1 MISYARWIQDLAP
14 RPEGVI
20 VRIREFLRGDGMSRT
35 LSLGSLKVEINESKD
50 LVIYKFTGDVDD
62 SFRHS
67 DVPRVKA
74 ASIVLDLEGISN
86 FNSCG
91 VREWVFLIRD
101 FGEIGSLNFTKCSI
115 AMVDQLN
122 MVPESLG
129 KGTVSTFHA
138 PYVCEEHGDVEQLI
152 DVLKEGHTLLT
163 HQPPE
168 RNCGKCQRP
177 LIFDAMAD
185 SYFLFL
191 SPPKAKVSKA
201 S

>member
-1 MISYARWIQDLAP
+1 
-14 RPEGVI
+14 
-20 VRIREFLRGDGMSRT
+20 MSRNF
-35 LSLGSLKVEINESKD
+35 SLGSLKVDIIESKD
-50 LVIYKFTGDVDD
+50 MVVYKFTGDVDD
-62 SFRHS
+62 SFKHG
-67 DVPRVKA
+67 DVPRVSA
-74 ASIVLDLEGISN
+74 QSITLELEGITN

-101 FGEIGSLNFTKCSI
+101 LGELGRLNFSKCSI

-129 KGTVSTFHA
+129 KGTVSTFYA

-152 DVLKEGHTLLT
+152 DVLKEGTTLLA
-163 HQPPE
+163 HQPP
-168 RNCGKCQRP
+168 QRTCAHCHQP

-191 SPPKAKVSKA
+191 SPPKPKVSKA

>member
-1 MISYARWIQDLAP
+1 MTKS
-14 RPEGVI
+14 
-20 VRIREFLRGDGMSRT
+20 
-35 LSLGSLKVEINESKD
+35 LSLGSLKVDITESKD
-50 LVIYKFTGDVDD
+50 GVTYKFEGDVDD
-62 SFRHS
+62 RFRHS

-74 ASIVLDLEGISN
+74 TSITLDLEGITN

-101 FGEIGSLNFTKCSI
+101 LCDIGSINFTKCSI
-115 AMVDQLN
+115 PMVDQLN

-129 KGTVSTFHA
+129 KGTVSTFYA
-138 PYVCEEHGDVEQLI
+138 PYVCEKHGDVEQLI
-152 DVLKEGHTLLT
+152 DVLKEGKPLLA
-163 HQPPE
+163 HQPPQ
-168 RNCGKCQRP
+168 RNCATCNQP

>member
-1 MISYARWIQDLAP
+1 
-14 RPEGVI
+14 
-20 VRIREFLRGDGMSRT
+20 MSRS
-35 LSLGSLKVEINESKD
+35 LSLGSLKVEITESKD
-50 LVIYKFTGDVDD
+50 LVVYKFVGDVDD
-62 SFRHS
+62 TFKHG
-67 DVPRVKA
+67 DVPRIKA
-74 ASIVLDLEGISN
+74 NVITLDLEGITN

-101 FGEIGSLNFTKCSI
+101 LGELGRLNFVKCSI
-115 AMVDQLN
+115 PMVDQLN

-129 KGTVSTFHA
+129 KGSVSTFYA

-152 DVLKEGHTLLT
+152 DVLKEGSALLGHT
-163 HQPPE
+163 PPM
-168 RNCGKCQRP
+168 RDCGKCHQP

-191 SPPKAKVSKA
+191 SPPKPKVSKA

>member
-1 MISYARWIQDLAP
+1 
-14 RPEGVI
+14 
-20 VRIREFLRGDGMSRT
+20 MSRSV
-35 LSLGSLKVEINESKD
+35 SLGSLKVEITESKD
-50 LVIYKFTGDVDD
+50 TVLYKFVGDVDD
-62 SFRHS
+62 AFKHS
-67 DVPRVKA
+67 DVPRIKA
-74 ASIVLDLEGISN
+74 ASIVMDLEGITN

-101 FGEIGSLNFTKCSI
+101 FGEFGRLDFTKCSI

-129 KGTVSTFHA
+129 KGSVSTFYA
-138 PYVCEEHGDVEQLI
+138 PYVCQEHGDVEQLI
-152 DVLKEGHTLLT
+152 DVLKDGSSLLSHEAPT
-163 HQPPE
+163 
-168 RNCGKCQRP
+168 RNCGKCQQP

-191 SPPKAKVSKA
+191 SPPKPKVSKA